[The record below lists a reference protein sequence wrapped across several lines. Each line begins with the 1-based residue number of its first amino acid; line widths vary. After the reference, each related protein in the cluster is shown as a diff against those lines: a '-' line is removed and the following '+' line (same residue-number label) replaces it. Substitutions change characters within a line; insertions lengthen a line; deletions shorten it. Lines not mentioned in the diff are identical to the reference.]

1 MREELFGIE
10 DSFRLTT
17 KVMCA
22 YAQAEVEC
30 RDNSVELYLLNHWVR
45 EFSIRD
51 LIDRIQVSTQVD
63 NRHFLILFKWLSQ
76 NKLTGNEAW
85 VIEDFRKLAHTL
97 AKHLKIQEVEDF
109 LV

>member
-1 MREELFGIE
+1 M
-10 DSFRLTT
+10 
-17 KVMCA
+17 
-22 YAQAEVEC
+22 
-30 RDNSVELYLLNHWVR
+30 ELYLLNHWVR

-51 LIDRIQVSTQVD
+51 LIDRIQAANQVD
-63 NRHFLILFKWLSQ
+63 NNYFLTLFKWFSQ

-97 AKHLKIQEVEDF
+97 AKHLKNQEVEDF